1 MRAIVIFIAPLL
13 TLSCASTSFAQ
24 TATQDI
30 QISAQVN
37 ATCTINNAASGGVS
51 TATIGITGAGAV
63 DTTTQVPSGSPFASV
78 ACNAPSNLRLTSQS
92 GGVKTATAAVT
103 GFTGRINYTASATWN
118 SVTATIDTS
127 LAGASGP
134 YSGAIAPVA
143 TAFSGSLSVSITPT
157 ANTLP
162 LLAGTYSDILR
173 VTLVPQ

>member
-1 MRAIVIFIAPLL
+1 MRFIGLAVVLL
-13 TLSCASTSFAQ
+13 LALSWSSAALAQ

-37 ATCTINNAASGGVS
+37 ATCTINNAATGGVS
-51 TATIGITGAGAV
+51 TATIGITAAGAV
-63 DTTTQVPSGSPFASV
+63 DTSIVTPSGSPFANV

-92 GGVKTATAAVT
+92 GGVKTAAAAVT

-118 SVTATIDTS
+118 SVTASIDTS

-134 YSGAIAPVA
+134 YLGVIAPVA
-143 TAFSGSLSVSITPT
+143 TAHSGSLSVSITPT
-157 ANTLP
+157 ANAQP